1 MIQWLPSGQTQDN
14 VIHRPD
20 LRATAKING
29 KVLEG
34 TGYSKRYYG
43 LYPRFWGYRFYHGVT
58 TDVVDGASHFWTA
71 DAAFGDNKY
80 NYWKVLGPE
89 DGAALAHVI
98 SKNKTCITLDLFVNE
113 IFEEAG
119 VAVGKALASN
129 MVLKSLDLQQ
139 AQVGVP
145 GAKAIAAALKA
156 NIPLMN
162 LKMHYNHLGPEG
174 VGAIAEALKT
184 NDKLTNLDLGD
195 NGMMKEGVQALA
207 AMLQK
212 NTKLMRLDCSKNAGL
227 WGDDAMKGV
236 LTKAGEQHDAARKK
250 AKKLIPQDELPF
262 KLLMEDSPGQ
272 MWSPNGFV
280 NVVHSLPVEQIDRK
294 SVV

>member
-1 MIQWLPSGQTQDN
+1 LQLPPRATESSLPSPSGPT
-14 VIHRPD
+14 
-20 LRATAKING
+20 
-29 KVLEG
+29 
-34 TGYSKRYYG
+34 
-43 LYPRFWGYRFYHGVT
+43 
-58 TDVVDGASHFWTA
+58 
-71 DAAFGDNKY
+71 AAFTMEEVKTPGAMEEEDKVY
-80 NYWKVLGPE
+80 VPGSPEDLARFFAKVKTTESDALSAKHLDWGWKVLGPE

-262 KLLMEDSPGQ
+262 KLIMEDSPGQ

-280 NVVHSLPVEQIDRK
+280 NVVKYPKQRRPKTNRDEPVVI
-294 SVV
+294 